1 MTAPERATYP
11 DQMDGDVA
19 RATLLAKRAEALER
33 LRGLDAS
40 FTDIVEAAQDSNLDD
55 EHDPEGT
62 TVAVSRA
69 QVSSLAAETRLNLD
83 AIDAA
88 LERVG
93 AGTYGI
99 CSQCGRPI
107 APARLDALPAT
118 SRCISCARSTR
129 RVRP

>member
-1 MTAPERATYP
+1 MAAPERATYP

-69 QVSSLAAETRLNLD
+69 QVASLAAETRLNLD

-88 LERVG
+88 LERVE

-99 CSQCGRPI
+99 CSQCRAPI
-107 APARLDALPAT
+107 APARLAALPAT
-118 SRCISCARSTR
+118 NTCISCARSTR
-129 RVRP
+129 RARP